1 MASSS
6 DDFLV
11 FGGNVEETSLIV
23 KKYVNFVCK
32 QIKDLK
38 GCVFE
43 INGLHVSFYFE
54 ELPNDMKILAMLAG
68 ELSNSVTF
76 FSTSANVSTKDCTDF
91 WGTFGTSPSCKWKPW
106 QYASRLKDAKAVDSF
121 KASLDGKPLSTKH
134 KRSKVT
140 DFIALQKSHQE
151 YIPLVGKLIDK
162 AHVEPLHLKNNAW
175 GYFFKVLLKEAVAKS
190 YIPST

>member
-76 FSTSANVSTKDCTDF
+76 FSTSANVRTKDCTEF
-91 WGTFGTSPSCKWKPW
+91 WGTFGTSPSCKWKT
-106 QYASRLKDAKAVDSF
+106 LAVC
-121 KASLDGKPLSTKH
+121 
-134 KRSKVT
+134 
-140 DFIALQKSHQE
+140 
-151 YIPLVGKLIDK
+151 
-162 AHVEPLHLKNNAW
+162 
-175 GYFFKVLLKEAVAKS
+175 
-190 YIPST
+190 